1 MRKEDFLRKWK
12 GVVDLPGIQAHQMM
26 MPKSRPFTREEVND
40 IDIYRQ
46 SAVGIVCYVNDQAEV
61 SFLLIERPE
70 YDGEHSGQMA
80 FPGGK
85 MDEDDVSILA
95 AARREVW
102 EEVGIELSEKVP
114 FIEMTEMLI
123 PVSRFIV
130 TPFLFFMTE
139 LPTLTLSEREVKK
152 VFHITIDELL
162 DDKSIKQADM
172 KVGGNLT
179 LKAVPYFEL
188 QRKVVWGATAV
199 ILSELKEM
207 FK

>member
-12 GVVDLPGIQAHQMM
+12 EVVDLPGIQAHQMM
-26 MPKSRPFTREEVND
+26 MPKSRPLTRDEVKD
-40 IDIYRQ
+40 IDEYRQ
-46 SAVGIVCYVNDQAEV
+46 SAVGIVCYVNNKAEV

-70 YDGEHSGQMA
+70 YDGVHSGQMA

-85 MDEDDVSILA
+85 MDEDDASILA

-102 EEVGIELSEKVP
+102 EEVGIVLTEEVP
-114 FIEMTEMLI
+114 FIEMTEMLT

-130 TPFLFFMTE
+130 SPFLFFMSE
-139 LPTLTLSEREVKK
+139 LPTLTLSEREVKE
-152 VFHITIDELL
+152 VFHITMDELL
-162 DDKSIKQADM
+162 DDKSVKQADM

-179 LKAVPYFEL
+179 LKAVPYFEF
-188 QRKVVWGATAV
+188 QGKVVWGATAV

-207 FK
+207 FR